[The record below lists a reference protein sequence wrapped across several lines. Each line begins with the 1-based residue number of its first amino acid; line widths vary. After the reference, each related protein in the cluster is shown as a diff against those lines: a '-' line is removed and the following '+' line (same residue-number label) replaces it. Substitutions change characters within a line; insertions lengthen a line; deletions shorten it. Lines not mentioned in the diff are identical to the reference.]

1 MHTSHLHAYVKY
13 KDAVIAVYRLTNI
26 GLSMHPITKK
36 YNFLG
41 IVAAIQPDQGT
52 N

>member
-13 KDAVIAVYRLTNI
+13 KDAMIAIYRLTNI

-36 YNFLG
+36 YHFLG
-41 IVAAIQPDQGT
+41 MVAAIWPNYGT